1 MKRAKDELSIVQT
14 VALNVRVKR
23 KAAGLSQEEL
33 AYEAGIDRTY
43 VSQVERGLRN
53 LTISVL
59 ARIAKALKTSPDKLL
74 IPGAPPVVKRA
85 VSSKNSARTSTRN

>member
-1 MKRAKDELSIVQT
+1 MGREESDRAIIQL
-14 VALNVRVKR
+14 VARNVRAMR

-33 AYEAGIDRTY
+33 ADLAEIDRTY

-59 ARIAKALKTSPDKLL
+59 ARISRALKTSPDKLL
-74 IPGAPPVVKRA
+74 VAPQDHVARRGGGARKGR
-85 VSSKNSARTSTRN
+85 SR